1 MSAPATQTTPLVGRG
16 QIVLRVIGGILLTG
30 CAVMIVL
37 GYTVLADGLKGN
49 EYIRYWTWCFVF
61 SILAVAIAC
70 VDMVL
75 VRRASQ
81 RTKRELFRKE
91 FMNKD
96 SD

>member
-16 QIVLRVIGGILLTG
+16 QIILRVIGGVLLAG

-37 GYTVLADGLKGN
+37 GYTALADSLKGN
-49 EYIRYWTWCFVF
+49 EYIRYWTWCFVL
-61 SILAVAIAC
+61 SVMAVAIAC

-75 VRRASQ
+75 VRRASL

-91 FMNKD
+91 FMNKAGD
-96 SD
+96 